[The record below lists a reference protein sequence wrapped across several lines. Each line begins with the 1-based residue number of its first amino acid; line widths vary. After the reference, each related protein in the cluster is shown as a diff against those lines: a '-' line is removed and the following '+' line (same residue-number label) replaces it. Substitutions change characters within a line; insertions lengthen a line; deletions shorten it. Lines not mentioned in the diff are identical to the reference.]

1 MPRLIF
7 LGPPGAGKGTQAAEL
22 SKKLGIVQISTG
34 DILRAAVAGR
44 TEAGL
49 EADGH
54 MRAGRLVPDELV
66 LRILQERLE
75 QPDTAAGFLLDGF
88 PRTVPQAE
96 ALGRITPIDRVLEF
110 TIPEALLR
118 ERLTQRWN
126 CPKCG
131 RLYNAVTRPPRR
143 AGVCDVEGAVLVHRS
158 DDRDEAVATRLRVY
172 LEQTAP
178 LVEYYRARG
187 QLRSI
192 DATGSA
198 AEVGARIVAELP

>member
-22 SKKLGIVQISTG
+22 SKRLGIVQISTG
-34 DILRAAVAGR
+34 DLLRGAVAAR
-44 TEAGL
+44 TPLGL
-49 EADGH
+49 EAEGH
-54 MRAGRLVPDELV
+54 MKAGRLVPDELV

-75 QPDTAAGFLLDGF
+75 EPDTQAGFLLDGF

-110 TIPEALLR
+110 SIPEALLR

-126 CPKCG
+126 CPRCG
-131 RLYNAVTRPPRR
+131 RLYNAVTRPPQ
-143 AGVCDVEGAVLVHRS
+143 APGVCDVEGATLIHRN

-172 LEQTAP
+172 HEQTAP
-178 LVEYYRARG
+178 LVEYFRARG

-198 AEVGARIVAELP
+198 AEVSARILDELP